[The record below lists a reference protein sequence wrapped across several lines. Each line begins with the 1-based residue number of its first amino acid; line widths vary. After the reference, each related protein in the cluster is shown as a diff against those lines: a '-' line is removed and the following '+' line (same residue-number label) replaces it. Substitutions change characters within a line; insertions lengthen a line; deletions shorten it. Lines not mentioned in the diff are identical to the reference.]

1 MKVLNLVVVRSVFIA
16 VFTAQYLE
24 CVGIAYSTLKKA
36 GQVCTHDEVKE
47 LIFFFKC
54 VVCPGVFLHK
64 GFIAKNMY
72 QLAKGKSSFQ
82 MNNK

>member
-1 MKVLNLVVVRSVFIA
+1 M
-16 VFTAQYLE
+16 
-24 CVGIAYSTLKKA
+24 
-36 GQVCTHDEVKE
+36 CTHDEVKE

-82 MNNK
+82 MNNKWYGSINTLDYEHCEISFFNV